1 MAPKKP
7 LFEKPMTQA
16 ERQARTREARR
27 ARGERLIWVTA
38 DEYNLIT
45 YQRALA
51 KQREAQR
58 KREEILIPDWL
69 EGLESRRLQ
78 EAIVKEGLTLVDM
91 LAMYDN
97 GDDFLHIPNVG
108 RRGNGEILD
117 WLKQMRAQDE
127 QK

>member
-7 LFEKPMTQA
+7 IYDKPMTPA

-38 DEYNLIT
+38 NEYQHIAYT
-45 YQRALA
+45 RALA
-51 KQREAQR
+51 KKQAAQR
-58 KREEILIPDWL
+58 KREEVLIPEWL
-69 EGLESRRLQ
+69 EGLDSRRLQ
-78 EAIVKEGLTLVDM
+78 EAIIKEGFTLNDM

-108 RRGNGEILD
+108 RRGNGEILE
-117 WLKQMRAQDE
+117 WLKAKKEEAGQ
-127 QK
+127 